1 MSGRAS
7 SDDTSQEL
15 RPWAATPVSSGIS
28 GSSVA
33 GSFRLSYVIGRLDRA
48 IRRKMLERLNTY
60 HISLP
65 QYIVMS
71 VLRNRP
77 GLSTAQLARRSFV
90 TPQAMNEVIAR
101 LEEEELVKRQ
111 VDRDHRR
118 VLRAT
123 ITPRGRR
130 LLERIDAEI
139 AELEEEML
147 ASVSEEHRAL
157 FTEVAL
163 QCVHALGAGLTD
175 V

>member
-1 MSGRAS
+1 MSAKAS
-7 SDDTSQEL
+7 SPQASEEV
-15 RPWAATPVSSGIS
+15 RPWATTPVTSGMS
-28 GSSVA
+28 DSPVA

-48 IRRKMLERLNTY
+48 IRRKMLERLTVY
-60 HISLP
+60 ELSLP

-71 VLRNRP
+71 VLHNRP
-77 GLSTAQLARRSFV
+77 GLSNAQLARRSFV

-101 LEEEELVKRQ
+101 LEDAELVRRE

-123 ITPRGRR
+123 ITPRGRK

-147 ASVSEEHRAL
+147 ASVPEEHRAV

-163 QCVHALGAGLTD
+163 QCVHALGAGLID
-175 V
+175 L